1 MKELPIIIAGAGIAG
16 LSAALAVG
24 RSGRKVLVLEK
35 APALTEIGAGLQL
48 SPNASGHLERW
59 GVLARLKGAE
69 LAPEAVVIRRGR
81 DATVLARLP
90 LADAEKRWGAP
101 YLVAHRADLQ
111 QALRAAVAEV
121 PGIEL
126 RLGIAVAGFAA
137 DEDKVA
143 VGAKHGITRLRFD
156 GVALIG
162 ADGLWSEVRQRLAF
176 SGDAPPRP
184 ARRTAWRATIA
195 RVELPDEFAAPQV
208 NLWLGRRA
216 HLVHYPL
223 RGGTEVNVVAI
234 AEDADPSGES
244 PEFWSERRDSK
255 LLHKAFA
262 RWHPTARALLSATA
276 DWRSWPLY
284 DRAPLASW
292 SAGQVTL
299 AGDAAHPMLPFS
311 AQGAAQAIEDAAALE
326 SALAAEADIAAAFK
340 AYDAARSARAARIQV
355 ASRRQGDIYHMAGPA
370 SFARDTVMRVL
381 GPRRML
387 ARQDWIYRDT
397 GLASQTRSER
407 LS

>member
-1 MKELPIIIAGAGIAG
+1 VNELPIIIAGAGIAG
-16 LSAALAVG
+16 LSAALAVA

-35 APALTEIGAGLQL
+35 APALTEIGAGIQL
-48 SPNASGHLERW
+48 SPNASRYLERW
-59 GVLARLKGAE
+59 GVVARLKGAA

-81 DATVLARLP
+81 DATVLGQLP

-111 QALRAAVAEV
+111 EALRAAVAEV

-126 RLGIAVAGFAA
+126 RLGVAVAGFAA
-137 DEDKVA
+137 DEEKVA
-143 VGAKHGITRLRFD
+143 VGAKHGITRLRFE
-156 GVALIG
+156 GAALIG
-162 ADGLWSEVRQRLAF
+162 ADGLWSEVRQRLALL
-176 SGDAPPRP
+176 GDAPPRV

-195 RVELPDEFAAPQV
+195 SAKLPDEFAAPQV

-234 AEDADPSGES
+234 AEDAGASGES
-244 PEFWSERRDSK
+244 PEFWNERRDSK
-255 LLHKAFA
+255 LLHDAFA

-284 DRAPLASW
+284 DRAPLTSW
-292 SAGQVTL
+292 SAGRVTL
-299 AGDAAHPMLPFS
+299 AGDAAHPMLPFL
-311 AQGAAQAIEDAAALE
+311 AQGAAQAIEDAAALQN
-326 SALAAEADIAAAFK
+326 ALAAEPSIAAAFK
-340 AYDAARSARAARIQV
+340 AYDTARNGRAARIQA
-355 ASRRQGDIYHMAGPA
+355 ASRHQGDIYHMAEPA
-370 SFARDTVMRVL
+370 SLARDMVMRVW

-387 ARQDWIYRDT
+387 ARQDWIYGYT
-397 GLASQTRSER
+397 GPASQTRSKR

>member
-16 LSAALAVG
+16 LSAALALG

-255 LLHKAFA
+255 LLNKACA

-292 SAGQVTL
+292 SAGRVTL